1 LHLGHS
7 IVDADAGSFVEDL
20 NAEDLH
26 AGSCTD
32 LVGSGEC
39 DVERKD
45 LIGEGGECFL
55 FEAGDFIVTLTAELV
70 DRGYALARRLVCSK
84 LLDISTEYRRLYL
97 PCESYGPLRRVLL

>member
-55 FEAGDFIVTLTAELV
+55 FEAGDFIETLTAELV
-70 DRGYALARRLVCSK
+70 ASDSERLLFGCCGC
-84 LLDISTEYRRLYL
+84 LF
-97 PCESYGPLRRVLL
+97 